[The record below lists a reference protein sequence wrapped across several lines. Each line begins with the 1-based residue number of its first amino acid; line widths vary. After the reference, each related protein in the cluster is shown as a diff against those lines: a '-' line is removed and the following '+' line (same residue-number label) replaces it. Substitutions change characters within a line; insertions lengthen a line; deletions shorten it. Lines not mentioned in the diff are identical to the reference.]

1 MITVILLNENNI
13 PRTPKLIQF
22 QAWVNAVCCM
32 IPDKIPVDCSEIN
45 IAIVDAETS
54 AQLNK
59 TYRNKNNPTNV
70 LSFNYEPMPGIPS
83 SSLGDLAI
91 CAAIVESEASAQ
103 KQTALSHWAH
113 LTIHGLLHLLG
124 FDHIVESDA
133 VVMEALEIN
142 ILKTI
147 GFDNPYE

>member
-1 MITVILLNENNI
+1 MITVILLNESNI
-13 PRTPKLIQF
+13 PHIPELVQF
-22 QAWVNAVCCM
+22 QTWVNAVCCM
-32 IPDKIPVDCSEIN
+32 IPNKIPVDCNEIN
-45 IAIVDAETS
+45 IAIVDAVTS

-91 CAAIVESEASAQ
+91 CAEIVESEAFAQ
-103 KQTALSHWAH
+103 GQTALSHWAH
-113 LTIHGLLHLLG
+113 LTIHGMLHLLG

-147 GFDNPYE
+147 GFNNPYE